1 MRPQHALRLELH
13 CSLTRLPPPTPP
25 HQPSSLPSLP
35 RDQAAHKEGVVQLHT
50 VFSRSG
56 TPAPTKDR
64 K

>member
-1 MRPQHALRLELH
+1 MRPQLALRLELH
-13 CSLTRLPPPTPP
+13 CSLTRLPPP